1 MVDKIYG
8 QSNYYHTVVVT
19 TIRNNGTFNFINE
32 TMKKIN

>member
-1 MVDKIYG
+1 MDRVIIII
-8 QSNYYHTVVVT
+8 VVVT